1 MDVDAAPLELGGE
14 AIRQD
19 LHVAREND
27 EIGARGLDD
36 LPGLS
41 FLLHLGLL
49 GDRQVVEGNVA
60 EFDMGVGLARIIG
73 DDRDRI
79 HREFAAAPAIE
90 EIDQAMVEARHH
102 EHDALQLIDGA
113 HRPCHREAD
122 RDRLESLAQLFDVRM
137 RRGGV
142 EHDPHEEVASLDIV
156 ELLGVENVEAA
167 VEQRGRDLRH
177 DPGPVDAGQ
186 GENVACARHQGSLG

>member
-1 MDVDAAPLELGGE
+1 MDVDATPLQLGDE
-14 AIRQD
+14 AVRQH

-27 EIGARGLDD
+27 EIGVRGLDS
-36 LPGLS
+36 LPRLR

-60 EFDMGVGLARIIG
+60 EFDVGVSLTRIIG
-73 DDRDRI
+73 DDRHRI

-113 HRPCHREAD
+113 HRPGHREPD
-122 RDRLESLAQLFDVRM
+122 GDRLEGLAQLFDVRL
-137 RRGGV
+137 RSARV
-142 EHDPHEEVASLDIV
+142 EDDPHEKVASFDVV
-156 ELLGVENVEAA
+156 ELLGVEDVEAA
-167 VEQRGRDLRH
+167 LEQCGRNFRH
-177 DPGPVDAGQ
+177 DPGPVDA
-186 GENVACARHQGSLG
+186 